1 MKDWHLVIV
10 VLGVT
15 AVGITLLVARSAL
28 LPTQPKRIKDSENSE
43 GRTVRKMITVSFED
57 RDDSTSC
64 FLVFNTFFLSFV
76 YCYPSV

>member
-28 LPTQPKRIKDSENSE
+28 LSKQPELIEDRQDSE
-43 GRTVRKMITVSFED
+43 GRTVRVRKLRIHVVCTCIYMYM
-57 RDDSTSC
+57 
-64 FLVFNTFFLSFV
+64 LQN
-76 YCYPSV
+76 YCYI